1 MQSVVSL
8 LLVMSY
14 CLSNCVAAD
23 PLPTGGMNCTRNVE
37 CHTPNGNCT
46 DGVCVCS
53 DRWGNPDCSYGRQD
67 RLLAGGLQFLC
78 FAGIGG
84 VGNFLLGRTGPA
96 IGQLILILTY
106 LLGCCLACCA
116 LCAVF
121 GRTAGKI
128 LATTGGIVG
137 LLIIIACML
146 TGLIWSIIDGANIL
160 GNRIVDGN
168 GYATYSS
175 L

>member
-1 MQSVVSL
+1 MQSVML
-8 LLVMSY
+8 LLLFLGY
-14 CLSNCVAAD
+14 CSLSLVSAD
-23 PLPTGGMNCTRNVE
+23 PLPTGGLNCTRNFD

-67 RLLAGGLQFLC
+67 RMLAGGLQFLC

-84 VGNFLLGRTGPA
+84 VGNFMLGRTGPA
-96 IGQLILILTY
+96 IGQLVLVLTY
-106 LLGCCLACCA
+106 LIGCCLICCA

-121 GRTAGKI
+121 GGTAGKI
-128 LATTGGIVG
+128 FGSMGGIIVIT
-137 LLIIIACML
+137 IIVACVL
-146 TGLIWSIIDGANIL
+146 TGFIWSIIDGAGIL

-168 GYATYSS
+168 GYGTYSS